1 MNASRVSPTS
11 LIDVFK
17 FLVQSVLVKLANDF
31 LEIVGKKDP
40 NYLETKIRRQFSV
53 FDSHRSVS
61 NPDGSQPPFVF
72 NAAFDK
78 STSLIAW

>member
-31 LEIVGKKDP
+31 RRSQEKDP

-53 FDSHRSVS
+53 FNSHRSAS
-61 NPDGSQPPFVF
+61 NPDGSQPHFVF
-72 NAAFDK
+72 NAAFDI
-78 STSLIAW
+78 SASLIAW